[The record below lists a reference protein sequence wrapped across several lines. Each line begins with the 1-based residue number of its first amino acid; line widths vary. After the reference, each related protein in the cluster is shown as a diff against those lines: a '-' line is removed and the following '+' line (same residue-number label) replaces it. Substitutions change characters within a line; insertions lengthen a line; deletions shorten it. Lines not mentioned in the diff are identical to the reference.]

1 MNNCTWKKPLAIG
14 VIMLFA
20 VGVNDLFVALV
31 RWEESGPAGYAAHLA
46 AFAAL
51 VACVVYLQQRLAIA
65 TCRLE
70 LFRQAVRGMPC
81 ALAIARGGVVEE
93 LYGSDELLELAG
105 LAAGKARRS
114 AEEAVMVEEYAVQGG
129 AARVVERRLIPLTDC
144 GPGRHTAELLYEI
157 TDCTR
162 RAVAREGQYVRMLKI
177 LVNMFE
183 MKDPYCNGHSD
194 AVSNLAQDLARA
206 LGLPLPAVETV
217 TRAALLHDIGKIVIP
232 AAILNKDG
240 PLTPEEY
247 RSVQAHA
254 AVGADIL
261 ASFDVFREEAALVRH
276 HHERYDGGG
285 YPGGLRGG
293 EIPLGAR
300 IMTVADAFDAM
311 TSGRSAHGRREVA
324 AALAVI
330 EAGKGG
336 QFDPAVAEAFV
347 KLVRAGRA
355 GKEKE
360 TC

>member
-1 MNNCTWKKPLAIG
+1 MNNHAWEKPLAIG
-14 VIMLFA
+14 AIMLLA

-31 RWEESGPAGYAAHLA
+31 RGEGYGPAGYAVHLA
-46 AFAAL
+46 AFAAI
-51 VACVVYLQQRLAIA
+51 VACIVFMRQRLAA
-65 TCRLE
+65 VTRRLE
-70 LFRQAVRGMPC
+70 LCRRAFRGVPC
-81 ALAIARGGVVEE
+81 ALVIARETVIEE
-93 LYGSDELLELAG
+93 LYGSEELLELAG
-105 LAAGKARRS
+105 LTAGAAYRPAGEGVRT
-114 AEEAVMVEEYAVQGG
+114 EEYAGRDGTV
-129 AARVVERRLIPLTDC
+129 RVIERRLVPLAESGAGTLA
-144 GPGRHTAELLYEI
+144 AELLYEI
-157 TDCTR
+157 TDCAR

-183 MKDPYCNGHSD
+183 MKDPYSNGHSD

-206 LGLPLPAVETV
+206 LGLPPPAVETV

-232 AAILNKDG
+232 AAILGKDG

-247 RSVQAHA
+247 RPVQAHA

-261 ASFDVFREEAALVRH
+261 ASFDVFREEADLVRH

-285 YPGGLRGG
+285 YPGGLRGT

-300 IMTVADAFDAM
+300 IMAVADAFDAM

-324 AALAVI
+324 DALAVI

-347 KLVRAGRA
+347 RLVREGRA
-355 GKEKE
+355 R
-360 TC
+360 TAS